1 MVIYVLDIIN
11 NALRN
16 NNYYI
21 CLYKNNIYLYNYLEI
36 LSFNN
41 NLIMIKFDSFNLKI
55 KGNNMLIK
63 NIMEKEL
70 IISGNILGVSYE

>member
-1 MVIYVLDIIN
+1 MIYVLDIIN

-21 CLYKNNIYLYNYLEI
+21 CLYKNNIYMYNYLEI

-41 NLIMIKFDSFNLKI
+41 NLIMIKFDNFNLKI
-55 KGNNMLIK
+55 KGNDMLIK
-63 NIMEKEL
+63 HIEEKEL
-70 IISGNILGVSYE
+70 IISGNIIGVSYE